1 MKLKHVLFSSLF
13 LSAGLVACT
22 NDEFAEIQTPSADVE
37 NGISLGEG
45 FTISGMKFA
54 ETPDTK
60 AYFEVNNGLNAYW
73 EETDVVGAAWYNMV
87 EGIDKE
93 TGLVTASSS
102 INANHEYFSNTDF
115 NFLEFIGGDKG
126 SARFEANTNVMAGAY
141 VMYYPWDESV
151 AQVSDAI
158 PVKRKFPCTVDLT
171 EGHEF
176 DAVSERMFSYGVAAF
191 VPGGRQTRYFQL
203 EQVPVLYRLR
213 FGAEELQLVNLEKDP
228 LVIDRI
234 IFEAYDNTGKSV
246 LTTEGTV
253 TPTQLIS
260 KDYNNYIEWLE
271 KGDATVSN
279 PLPAAVYKGDETKVV
294 GHYTIVLNNSDQ
306 PAYRIDALEEEGL
319 TEGAVVFSA
328 LPFIKPAAK
337 VVVKIITSN
346 GINLSKVYTDAYNLN
361 IFNNATEEGGF
372 VMNDIYVDSQTD
384 DKTIYTRD
392 QFLAQWNDAVENQ
405 KTATLT
411 IADPVM
417 LEDVA
422 LSTPDLNGA
431 NITINI
437 KRGDNADLT
446 IGSIDL
452 QGKGS
457 LTIKSDV
464 VVKGNVRSWS
474 NNKLTI
480 TGELEANDI
489 RVGGK
494 AELTVKKMNSL
505 YVEDSGE
512 MTLTVSDNAERADIG
527 NITVEGDGELT
538 MAGGFITSINGGN
551 KPITLNNKVTN
562 YGNFDGALEGTGTFV
577 NEGTFNGAV
586 ASGVKFTNE
595 AGAKATIANKKSANM
610 TLVNEAAA
618 DGKDAGVVTINSE
631 KVSLTLASGSTNDGV
646 INVVK
651 GTMTGVYNNNGR
663 IYVEKDATLNATGAA
678 TNVGWVVL
686 NDVDANLGTG
696 YTATKNQNG
705 ARGYNTA
712 LSVKDPANIG
722 KDEDCGTT
730 WQWIDAPM
738 DITKEVNDAY
748 INANVTLG
756 TNASL
761 TGLTRISETVTFN
774 LAGELTDLT
783 VNVNN
788 LNVTGHLTIANGITL
803 TGEVESSADFQHITG
818 DISNLTVK
826 GSN

>member
-45 FTISGMKFA
+45 FTISGVKFA

-60 AYFEVNNGLNAYW
+60 AYFEVNKGLKAYW

-87 EGIDKE
+87 EEIDEE
-93 TGLVTASSS
+93 TGLVKTSSK

-115 NFLEFIGGDKG
+115 NFLEFIGNDKG

-151 AQVSDAI
+151 AQVSGAI
-158 PVKRKFPCTVDLT
+158 PVKREFPCTVDLT

-213 FGAEELQLVNLEKDP
+213 FGAEHLQLVNLEENP

-234 IFEAYDNTGKSV
+234 IFEAYDGSGSV

-253 TPTQLIS
+253 TPTQLTS
-260 KDYNNYIEWLE
+260 DDYNNYIEWLE
-271 KGDATVSN
+271 EGDATVAN
-279 PLPAAVYKGDETKVV
+279 PLPAAVYEGEDAKVV

-306 PAYRIDALEEEGL
+306 PAYRIDALDEPGL
-319 TEGAVVFSA
+319 TDGAVVFSA
-328 LPFIKPAAK
+328 LPFLRPATK
-337 VVVKIITSN
+337 VVVKIITSD
-346 GINLSKVYTDAYNLN
+346 GINLEKVYTDAENLA
-361 IFNNATEEGGF
+361 IFNHATEKGGF
-372 VMNDIYVDSQTD
+372 VMNDIYVNSQTN

-392 QFLAQWNDAVENQ
+392 QFLAQWNDAVENHR
-405 KTATLT
+405 TATLT

-431 NITINI
+431 NITIVS
-437 KRGDNADLT
+437 KDNADLT

-452 QGKGS
+452 QGQGS
-457 LTIKSDV
+457 LTINSNV
-464 VVKGNVRSWS
+464 VVNGNVRSYS
-474 NNKLTI
+474 NARLEI
-480 TGELEANDI
+480 SGELEANDI
-489 RVGGK
+489 RVGGW
-494 AELTVKKMNSL
+494 ANLTVKKMNSL
-505 YVEDSGE
+505 LVEDSGE
-512 MTLTVSDNAERADIG
+512 MTLTIANNAKRDDIG
-527 NITVEGDGELT
+527 GITIIGNGELT
-538 MAGGFITSINGGN
+538 MAGGFITSIDGGN
-551 KPITLNNKVTN
+551 LPIDLEGEVTN
-562 YGNFDGALEGTGTFV
+562 YGDFNGALTGTGEFV
-577 NEGTFNGAV
+577 NEGTFNGTV

-595 AGAKATIANKKSANM
+595 AGAKATIANTENASNV

-618 DGKDAGVVTINSE
+618 DGEESGEVTIRNAAGR
-631 KVSLTLASGSTNDGV
+631 SLTLATGSANNGIV
-646 INVVK
+646 NVVS

-663 IYVEKDATLNATGAA
+663 IYVEEDATLNATGAA
-678 TNVGWVVL
+678 VNSGWVVL

-696 YTATKNQNG
+696 YTGSNGLNQ
-705 ARGYNTA
+705 RGYNTA
-712 LSVKDPANIG
+712 LSVKDAADLSSRG
-722 KDEDCGTT
+722 DAV
-730 WQWIDAPM
+730 WFWIDAP
-738 DITKEVNDAY
+738 ITITTSVQDAY

-756 TNASL
+756 TGANL
-761 TGLTRISETVTFN
+761 TGYTRISENVTFSK
-774 LAGELTDLT
+774 AGEGKLT
-783 VNVNN
+783 VRVNE
-788 LNVTGHLTIANGITL
+788 LNVTGHLTISEGIMLNGSVT
-803 TGEVESSADFQHITG
+803 SSADFQHITG

-826 GSN
+826 GN

>member
-22 NDEFAEIQTPSADVE
+22 NDEFAEIKTPSADVE

-60 AYFEVNNGLNAYW
+60 AYFEANNGSLNAYW

-87 EGIDKE
+87 KEIDKE
-93 TGLVTASSS
+93 TGLVTASSE
-102 INANHEYFSNTDF
+102 INTDFAYFSNTDF
-115 NFLEFIGGDKG
+115 NFLEFVGNDE
-126 SARFEANTNVMAGAY
+126 SRANFRANTNVMAGAY
-141 VMYYPWDESV
+141 VMYCPWDESV
-151 AQVSDAI
+151 AQVSSAI
-158 PVKRKFPCTVDLT
+158 PVKREFPCTVDLT

-203 EQVPVLYRLR
+203 KQVPVLYRLC

-253 TPTQLIS
+253 TPTQLTN

-271 KGDATVSN
+271 KGDATVAN

-337 VVVKIITSN
+337 VVVKIITSD
-346 GINLSKVYTDAYNLN
+346 GINLSKEYTDAANLE
-361 IFNNATEEGGF
+361 IFNNAVNEGGF
-372 VMNDIYVDSQTD
+372 VMNDIYVDSQTKD
-384 DKTIYTRD
+384 DKIYTED
-392 QFLAQWNDAVENQ
+392 QFMAQWNKAVENQ
-405 KTATLT
+405 ETATLT
-411 IADPVM
+411 IVDPVL
-417 LEDVA
+417 LENVA
-422 LSTPDLNGA
+422 LSTPDMNDA
-431 NITINI
+431 NITI
-437 KRGDNADLT
+437 KSEDNADLT

-457 LTIKSDV
+457 LTIESDV
-464 VVKGNVRSWS
+464 VVKGDVRSWS

-512 MTLTVSDNAERADIG
+512 MTLTVSDNAKRADIG

-538 MAGGFITSINGGN
+538 MAGGFITSIKGGN
-551 KPITLNNKVTN
+551 LPIILSDEVIN
-562 YGNFDGALEGTGTFV
+562 YGDFNGALEGTGKFV
-577 NEGTFNGAV
+577 NEGTFNGTV

-595 AGAKATIANKKSANM
+595 AGAKATIANTENASNV

-618 DGKDAGVVTINSE
+618 DGKDAGVVTIQNSE
-631 KVSLTLASGSTNDGV
+631 RVSLTLANGSTNNGV
-646 INVVK
+646 INVVS
-651 GTMTGVYNNNGR
+651 GTMTGAYANNEAGR
-663 IYVEKDATLNATGAA
+663 IYVEADATVGVGSRQTV
-678 TNVGWVVL
+678 TNNGWIVL
-686 NDVDANLGTG
+686 NDVEANLTG
-696 YTATKNQNG
+696 FTKDLGQN
-705 ARGYNTA
+705 GYNTA
-712 LSVKDPANIG
+712 LSVKDAADLSSRG
-722 KDEDCGTT
+722 DAV
-730 WQWIDAPM
+730 WFWIDAP
-738 DITKEVNDAY
+738 ITIAREVQDAY
-748 INANVTLG
+748 INENVTLG
-756 TNASL
+756 VGASL
-761 TGLTRISETVTFN
+761 TGYTRISENVTFSKASEGN
-774 LAGELTDLT
+774 LT
-783 VNVNN
+783 VSVNE
-788 LNVTGHLTIANGITL
+788 LSVTGHLTISEGITL
-803 TGEVESSADFQHITG
+803 DGTVTSSADFQHITG

>member
-22 NDEFAEIQTPSADVE
+22 NDEFAEIKTPSADVE

-60 AYFEVNNGLNAYW
+60 AYFEANNGSLNAYW

-87 EGIDKE
+87 REIDKE
-93 TGLVTASSS
+93 TGLVTASSG
-102 INANHEYFSNTDF
+102 INKEFAYFSNTDF
-115 NFLEFIGGDKG
+115 NFLEFVGNDE
-126 SARFEANTNVMAGAY
+126 SRANFRANTNVMAGAY
-141 VMYYPWDESV
+141 VMYCPWDESV
-151 AQVSDAI
+151 AQVSSAI
-158 PVKRKFPCTVDLT
+158 PVKREFPCTVDLT

-203 EQVPVLYRLR
+203 KQVPVLYRLR
-213 FGAEELQLVNLEKDP
+213 FGAEKMQLVNLENNP

-234 IFEAYDNTGKSV
+234 IFEAYDDRGSV

-253 TPTQLIS
+253 IPTQLTS
-260 KDYNNYIEWLE
+260 EDYNNYIEWLE
-271 KGDATVSN
+271 EGDATVAN
-279 PLPAAVYKGDETKVV
+279 PLPAAKYNRSEEGVV

-306 PAYRIDALEEEGL
+306 PAYRIDALDKPGL
-319 TEGAVVFSA
+319 TDGAVVFSA
-328 LPFIKPAAK
+328 LPFLRPATK
-337 VVVKIITSN
+337 VVVKIITSD
-346 GINLSKVYTDAYNLN
+346 GMNLEKVYIDDENLK
-361 IFNNATEEGGF
+361 IFNEAYKEGGF
-372 VMNDIYVDSQTD
+372 VMNDIYVDTQTEEN
-384 DKTIYTRD
+384 TIYTRD
-392 QFLAQWNDAVENQ
+392 QFLAQWNDAVENER
-405 KTATLT
+405 TATLT

-457 LTIKSDV
+457 LTINSNV

-494 AELTVKKMNSL
+494 AELRVKKMNSL

-551 KPITLNNKVTN
+551 KPITLNNEVTN
-562 YGNFDGALEGTGTFV
+562 YGNFDGALEGTGIFV

-595 AGAKATIANKKSANM
+595 AGAKATIANTENASNV

-618 DGKDAGVVTINSE
+618 DGKDAGVVTIQNSE
-631 KVSLTLASGSTNDGV
+631 RVSLTLANGSTNNGV
-646 INVVK
+646 INVVS
-651 GTMTGVYNNNGR
+651 GTMTGAYANKEAGR
-663 IYVEKDATLNATGAA
+663 IYVEADATVGVGSRQTV
-678 TNVGWVVL
+678 TNNGWIVL
-686 NDVDANLGTG
+686 NDVEANLTG
-696 YTATKNQNG
+696 FTKNLGQN
-705 ARGYNTA
+705 GYNTA
-712 LSVKDPANIG
+712 LSVKDAADLSSRG
-722 KDEDCGTT
+722 DAV
-730 WQWIDAPM
+730 WFWIDAP
-738 DITKEVNDAY
+738 ITIAKEVQDAY
-748 INANVTLG
+748 INANVTLD

-761 TGLTRISETVTFN
+761 TGYTRISENVTFSK
-774 LAGELTDLT
+774 AGEGDLT
-783 VNVNN
+783 VSVNE
-788 LNVTGHLTIANGITL
+788 LSVTGHLTISEGIKLNGKVT
-803 TGEVESSADFQHITG
+803 SSADFQHITG

>member
-87 EGIDKE
+87 EGIDEE
-93 TGLVTASSS
+93 TGLVTASSE
-102 INANHEYFSNTDF
+102 INISHNYFSNTDF
-115 NFLEFIGGDKG
+115 NFLEFIGNDKG

-141 VMYYPWDESV
+141 VMYYPWDKSV
-151 AQVSDAI
+151 AQVSEAI
-158 PVKRKFPCTVDLT
+158 PVKREFPYTVDLT

-203 EQVPVLYRLR
+203 KQVPVLYRLR

-253 TPTQLIS
+253 TPTQLIN

-271 KGDATVSN
+271 KGDATVAN
-279 PLPAAVYKGDETKVV
+279 PLPAAVYKGDETKDV

-337 VVVKIITSN
+337 VVVKIITSD
-346 GINLSKVYTDAYNLN
+346 GINLSKEYTDAYNLN

-551 KPITLNNKVTN
+551 KPITLNNEVTN
-562 YGNFDGALEGTGTFV
+562 YGNFDGALTGDGKFI
-577 NEGTFNGAV
+577 NEGTFTGTV
-586 ASGVKFTNE
+586 ETGIDFTNE
-595 AGAKATIANKKSANM
+595 AGATATIANTEDASNVV
-610 TLVNEAAA
+610 LVNKAAA
-618 DGKDAGVVTINSE
+618 DGEEAGVVTI
-631 KVSLTLASGSTNDGV
+631 KVDGKSLTLASGSSNDGV
-646 INVVK
+646 IKVVS
-651 GTMTGVYNNNGR
+651 GTMTGAYANNEAGR
-663 IYVEKDATLNATGAA
+663 IYVEAGATVGVGRRQTV
-678 TNVGWVVL
+678 TNNGWIVL
-686 NDVDANLGTG
+686 NDVEASLTG
-696 YTATKNQNG
+696 FTKGSGN
-705 ARGYNTA
+705 GYNTA
-712 LSVKDPANIG
+712 LSVKEVADLSNKGDDA
-722 KDEDCGTT
+722 T
-730 WQWIDAPM
+730 WFWIDAPIE
-738 DITKEVNDAY
+738 ITGDVNDAY
-748 INANVTLG
+748 INSNVTLG
-756 TNASL
+756 TGASL
-761 TGLTRISETVTFN
+761 SGYTRISENVTFN
-774 LAGELTDLT
+774 LASGLNDLT
-783 VNVNN
+783 VSVNE
-788 LNVTGHLTIANGITL
+788 LNVTGHLTIADGIKL
-803 TGEVESSADFQHITG
+803 SGSVKSSADFQHITG
-818 DISNLTVK
+818 DISGLSEK
-826 GSN
+826 Q